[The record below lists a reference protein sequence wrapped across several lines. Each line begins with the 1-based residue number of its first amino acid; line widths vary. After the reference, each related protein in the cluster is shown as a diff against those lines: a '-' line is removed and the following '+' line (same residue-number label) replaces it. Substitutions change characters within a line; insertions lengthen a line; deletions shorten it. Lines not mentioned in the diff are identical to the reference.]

1 MDFDMPAA
9 DDPRRL
15 TVRAWLA
22 EHPAPSGREISEA
35 GYVVPHWPAPWG
47 LNADPMHQVIID
59 EEFVRAGVKRSDNA
73 IGIGWAAP
81 VILAA
86 GTDEQRARFL
96 PKIFSGDEYWCQLFS
111 EPDSGSD
118 LASLATRAVR
128 DGEEYV
134 ISGSK
139 IWTSYAHKSQ
149 FGILLART
157 DPDVAKHKGISYF
170 LLPMDLPGISMQP
183 IIDMST
189 AHSFNQVFLDEVR
202 IPVANRIGEE
212 GDGWR
217 LAVATL
223 LNERAS
229 LSSGGSLWGV
239 GPTARTLVDLVRK
252 AGGADDPILRD
263 RLAGIFGE
271 SEVLRLMQLRM
282 LSARLKGQ
290 TPGPEASAQKILSDE
305 HGQRVMQ
312 FAKDYAGT
320 SGLLE
325 GSGPPGFVPIHE
337 QDGLTEINFPRGDA
351 SQFPEVDPIWHY
363 GFVFQPALTLGGG
376 TFAIQRNIVAEQA
389 LGLPREPDVQA
400 SQSWSDTRGR

>member
-1 MDFDMPAA
+1 MPAA
-9 DDPRRL
+9 DDPRRMA
-15 TVRAWLA
+15 VRAWLA
-22 EHPAPSGREISEA
+22 EHPAPSGQEISEA

-239 GPTARTLVDLVRK
+239 GPTARTLVDLVRPR
-252 AGGADDPILRD
+252 AARVIRSFATAWPRY
-263 RLAGIFGE
+263 
-271 SEVLRLMQLRM
+271 M
-282 LSARLKGQ
+282 LSRKFCG
-290 TPGPEASAQKILSDE
+290 
-305 HGQRVMQ
+305 
-312 FAKDYAGT
+312 
-320 SGLLE
+320 
-325 GSGPPGFVPIHE
+325 
-337 QDGLTEINFPRGDA
+337 
-351 SQFPEVDPIWHY
+351 
-363 GFVFQPALTLGGG
+363 
-376 TFAIQRNIVAEQA
+376 
-389 LGLPREPDVQA
+389 
-400 SQSWSDTRGR
+400 

>member
-1 MDFDMPAA
+1 MPTA
-9 DDPRRL
+9 DDPRRMA
-15 TVRAWLA
+15 VRAWLA
-22 EHPAPSGREISEA
+22 EHPAPSGQEISEA

-47 LNADPMHQVIID
+47 FNADPMHQVIID

-128 DGEEYV
+128 DGKEYV

-139 IWTSYAHKSQ
+139 IWTSYAHKSH

-170 LLPMDLPGISMQP
+170 LLPMDLPGLSMQP

-202 IPVANRIGEE
+202 IPVANRVGGE

-229 LSSGGSLWGV
+229 LSSGGALWGV
-239 GPTARTLVDLVRK
+239 GPTARTLVDLVRA
-252 AGGADDPILRD
+252 AGGVRDPILRD
-263 RLAGIFGE
+263 RLAGIYSE
-271 SEVLRLMQLRM
+271 SEVLRLMQLGM
-282 LSARLKGQ
+282 LSARLKGR

-305 HGQRVMQ
+305 HGQHVMQ
-312 FAKDYAGT
+312 FAKDYAGA

-325 GSGPPGFVPIHE
+325 GSGPSGDVPAHQ

-351 SQFPEVDPIWHY
+351 SQFPDVDPIWHY

-376 TFAIQRNIVAEQA
+376 TFAIQRNIVAEIA

-400 SQSWSDTRGR
+400 GKSWSETRGR